1 MHLEQVQY
9 INTLDK
15 DTINALQYY
24 SSIGHVKMNKQMN
37 DDKITSSVHKYIQLI
52 DNAFKNAPPTIK
64 PMIVYRGIKSQKH
77 ITTSFTSKTYVSTT
91 VDKNVALEFQKNYPC
106 CLFEIV
112 IPAGSRILPLMYI
125 STLPDESEVL
135 LSRDSEY
142 KIIEKNGSKIKLE
155 YIEKLENNKLS
166 KKIYESP
173 VIYKQVSYKRLA
185 HPSYNLEDN
194 VRLNVDASNVGKE
207 LDFKILVKY
216 KNSINEL
223 VLNDNKLSSLPD
235 SIKEFKQLTT
245 LSLNNNKLQCLP
257 ESIVN
262 LKSLE
267 KLLLSNNQLKEI
279 PSNIDRLSKLQVLG
293 LGNNQLEKL
302 PTSIV
307 NLKNLV
313 YLNVTNNK
321 LVSLP
326 PKIKDMKQ
334 LKYLMID

>member
-1 MHLEQVQY
+1 MNLDQIQY

-15 DTINALQYY
+15 ETINALQYY

-37 DDKITSSVHKYIQLI
+37 DKKITSSIHKYIQLI

-64 PMIVYRGIKSQKH
+64 PMIVYRGIKSQKY
-77 ITTSFTSKTYVSTT
+77 IDTSFTSNTYVSTT
-91 VDKNVALEFQKNYPC
+91 IDKNVALEFQKKYPC

-112 IPAGSRILPLMYI
+112 IPTGSHILPLMYI
-125 STLPDESEVL
+125 STLPHESEIL

-142 KIIEKNGSKIKLE
+142 KILKQSGSLIKLE

-166 KKIYESP
+166 KVIASP
-173 VIYKQVSYKRLA
+173 VIFKQVNYKRLA
-185 HPSYNLEDN
+185 NPSYNLEDN

-235 SIKEFKQLTT
+235 SIKEFKKLTT

-257 ESIVN
+257 KSIVE

-267 KLLLSNNQLKEI
+267 KLLLSDNQLKEI
-279 PSNIDRLSKLQVLG
+279 PTNIDELTKLQVLG

-302 PTSIV
+302 PTSIG
-307 NLKNLV
+307 NLKNLM